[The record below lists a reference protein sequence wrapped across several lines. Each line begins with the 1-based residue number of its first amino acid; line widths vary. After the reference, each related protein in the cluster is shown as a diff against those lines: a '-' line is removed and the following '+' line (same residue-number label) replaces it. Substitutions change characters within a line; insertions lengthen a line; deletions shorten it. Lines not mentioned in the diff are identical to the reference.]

1 MDLTPFKTCSFDCV
15 FCQLGRTTNHTLARD
30 EYVPLDAV
38 LAELGDWLEQDG
50 KADYI
55 TLAGSGEPTLN
66 RRFGEVIDFVHANSQ
81 IPVALLTNGTTL
93 ADPAVRSAAAKAD
106 IVKVSLSAWDAT
118 SLERVN
124 RPCPGIT
131 VKALVE
137 GQWRFRQEF
146 RGQLW
151 LEVFLLLGI
160 NSLPHEVRHIAELV
174 KVIGPD
180 RVQLNTAVRPP
191 AEACAHPLPGEEL
204 AELARL
210 FDPPAEVIAEF
221 SANGSADVRATE
233 EMVRS
238 MLRRRPCTAAQIAE
252 VFGLHLNEV
261 AKYVGKLLRTNR
273 IRAEERAG
281 TTYYTAMVPKTA
293 ESKCPISTD
302 RRSEEPGRCHAAP
315 PARAPHASLQGTIG
329 HDEPASGTDT

>member
-1 MDLTPFKTCSFDCV
+1 MRLSAYEHLFGPVPSRRLGRSLGVDLTPFKTCSFDCI
-15 FCQLGRTTNHTLARD
+15 FCQLGRTTNHTLVRE
-30 EYVPLDAV
+30 EYVPVAAV

-50 KADYI
+50 QADYV
-55 TLAGSGEPTLN
+55 TLAGSGEPTLHCH
-66 RRFGEVIDFVHANSQ
+66 FGEVIDFVHANSQ

-93 ADPAVRSAAAKAD
+93 ADPEVRRAAAKAD
-106 IVKVSLSAWDAT
+106 VVKVSLSAWDAA

-131 VKALVE
+131 LKDLVE

-160 NSLPHEVRHIAELV
+160 NSLPHEVSHIAELV
-174 KVIGPD
+174 NVIGPD

-191 AEACAHPLPGEEL
+191 AESYARPLPAEEL
-204 AELARL
+204 AELARR

-221 SANGSADVRATE
+221 SANPAADVRATE

-252 VFGLHLNEV
+252 VFGLHPNEV
-261 AKYVGKLLRTNR
+261 AKYIGKLLRTNH
-273 IRAEERAG
+273 IRAEKRADAV
-281 TTYYTAMVPKTA
+281 YY
-293 ESKCPISTD
+293 ISEHL
-302 RRSEEPGRCHAAP
+302 S
-315 PARAPHASLQGTIG
+315 
-329 HDEPASGTDT
+329 